1 MTFPYD
7 KIPKMKRFFAFFFLL
22 FLIFSLVWAETALE
36 EQARLKAIQEQLE
49 AQKKK
54 LVETKKKESEALSK
68 LVVIKQELKVTT
80 RDLTRAKQR
89 IVINEGQLVELSSEI
104 KDTQLT
110 LSEKS
115 ARFKKRIREVYK
127 NSTVNYLELLLSARS
142 MSDFINRAYYFGK
155 LVETDVGLIQEIA
168 EAYQKTKKQKQKL
181 EYTTGEI
188 KSLAKEIDEKRQEIS
203 EKAEEEKKVY
213 QDLKARR
220 AEHERKVAELEKSS
234 EELERVI
241 QARLAARKRAGL
253 YAAGT
258 GAMDWPLRGRIT
270 SNYGYRRDPFWRGR
284 HRHTGVDVA
293 APYGEVI
300 RAADSGT
307 VLYSG
312 WWDGYGKAVVID
324 HGKNISTVYG
334 HMSRIYAQNDN
345 TVKKGQIIGLVGSTG
360 YSTGPHLHFEVRV
373 NGKPT
378 NPMPYLP

>member
-22 FLIFSLVWAETALE
+22 FLIISMVWAETALE

-49 AQKKK
+49 AQKQK

-127 NSTVNYLELLLSARS
+127 NSTVNYLDLLLSARS

-203 EKAEEEKKVY
+203 E
-213 QDLKARR
+213 
-220 AEHERKVAELEKSS
+220 
-234 EELERVI
+234 
-241 QARLAARKRAGL
+241 
-253 YAAGT
+253 
-258 GAMDWPLRGRIT
+258 
-270 SNYGYRRDPFWRGR
+270 
-284 HRHTGVDVA
+284 
-293 APYGEVI
+293 
-300 RAADSGT
+300 
-307 VLYSG
+307 
-312 WWDGYGKAVVID
+312 
-324 HGKNISTVYG
+324 
-334 HMSRIYAQNDN
+334 
-345 TVKKGQIIGLVGSTG
+345 
-360 YSTGPHLHFEVRV
+360 
-373 NGKPT
+373 
-378 NPMPYLP
+378 